1 MKRRDLIKAGLLA
14 GAVAAM
20 PLRAVAQV
28 SGASARDRKLFELA
42 RGELARL
49 GSHVWRD
56 DIVAV
61 ADFALHSS
69 QRRFHFVDL
78 TRERVE
84 SFHVSHGDGSDREH
98 DGWLKRYSNLDGS
111 HATSRGAY
119 TTRSWYMGRFG
130 MSIRLDGLDPTN
142 SNALDRAIVMHKAQ
156 YATPEHVD
164 RWGRLGRS
172 NGCLAMGPEQ
182 FDRALIDLAGGRLV
196 LAGSYGFA
204 EDGSTIT
211 PPVQQIDLLRP
222 ETENTF
228 QRTNPGV
235 Y

>member
-1 MKRRDLIKAGLLA
+1 MKRRDLIKAGLAA
-14 GAVAAM
+14 GAMAAL
-20 PLRAVAQV
+20 PLRAAAQA
-28 SGASARDRKLFELA
+28 GGPSARDRKLFELV
-42 RGELARL
+42 RSELARM
-49 GSHVWRD
+49 GSHVWRS
-56 DIVAV
+56 DIVGV
-61 ADFALHSS
+61 ADFGLHSS

-78 TRERVE
+78 ERERVA
-84 SFHVSHGDGSDREH
+84 SYHVSHGDGSDGEH
-98 DGWLKRYSNLDGS
+98 DGWLKRYSNLEGS

-196 LAGSYGFA
+196 LAGSYGIA
-204 EDGSTIT
+204 EDGSTIA